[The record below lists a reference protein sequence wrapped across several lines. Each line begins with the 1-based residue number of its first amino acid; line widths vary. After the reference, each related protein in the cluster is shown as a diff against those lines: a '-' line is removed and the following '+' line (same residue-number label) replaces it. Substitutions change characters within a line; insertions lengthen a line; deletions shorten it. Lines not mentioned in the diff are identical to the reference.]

1 MFSINIYVIIAISV
15 VIIQWSSP
23 KFKERTVQIE
33 ILTNEFYKEISKKT
47 REVSVKDK
55 TEILEDKTIIKRVPL
70 TITVTNL
77 KSATAPVVIGVYK
90 SQYRFLYKE
99 GRYKEYKFIP
109 RGNEITVK
117 IVDLSYGEYALAI
130 YQDENSSGKVDKNAL
145 GIPKERYAFSNNF
158 RPRMK
163 APTYND
169 CKFKYNSSSHIVSIK
184 LIK

>member
-1 MFSINIYVIIAISV
+1 MFSINMYIIIAISI
-15 VIIQWSSP
+15 VIIQWCSP
-23 KFKERTVQIE
+23 KLKDKTVQME
-33 ILTNEFYKEISKKT
+33 ILSNEFYKEISIQIN
-47 REVSVKDK
+47 EELVKDK

-99 GRYKEYKFIP
+99 GRIKEYKFIP
-109 RGNEITVK
+109 RGNEITIK

-130 YQDENSSGKVDKNAL
+130 YQDENSSGKVDKNAF

-184 LIK
+184 LIN